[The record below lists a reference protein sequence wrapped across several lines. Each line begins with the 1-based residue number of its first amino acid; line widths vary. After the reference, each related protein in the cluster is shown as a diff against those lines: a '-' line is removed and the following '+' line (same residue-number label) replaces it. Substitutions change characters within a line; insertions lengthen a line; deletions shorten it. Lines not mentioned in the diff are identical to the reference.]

1 MTEPISAAMFGS
13 KAGLGRVMVV
23 EGESGLRDQMR
34 LTLETEGYD
43 VLEAETADKA
53 IKIINEGENPLL
65 LDVVITDIDK
75 SMGTEAVNYFKR
87 EFPHVPLIV
96 LTGFLEQ
103 QKGGEP
109 QTKVALLGAGKGGT
123 ALLDV
128 FSHLP
133 SVQVIGIYDKIPGA
147 PGLKRARELNV
158 PIVDDPVRLI
168 GREDLDLIVDV
179 TGDPGMKQV
188 VAEQKNPKAEVLGG
202 GASKLLW
209 TLIQH
214 EKDMQ
219 AQLFNSEKL
228 AGMIKEGINDF
239 ILKPVAKDRLIRA
252 VAAAMEQREIHK
264 L

>member
-1 MTEPISAAMFGS
+1 MTEPKSAAMFGS

-53 IKIINEGENPLL
+53 IEIINEGENPLL

-75 SMGTEAVNYFKR
+75 SMGGEAVNYFKR
-87 EFPHVPLIV
+87 QYPHVPLIV

-109 QTKVALLGAGKGGT
+109 QTKIALLGAGKGGT
-123 ALLDV
+123 AFLDV

-133 SVQVIGIYDKIPGA
+133 SVQVVGIYDKIPGA

-158 PIVDDPVRLI
+158 PIVDDPARLI

-179 TGDPGMKQV
+179 TGDPSMKQV

-219 AQLFNSEKL
+219 AHFFIFFIVFVMIYYVIIFFLF
-228 AGMIKEGINDF
+228 
-239 ILKPVAKDRLIRA
+239 KPFAKDRLIRA
-252 VAAAMEQREIHK
+252 VASAMEQREIHK